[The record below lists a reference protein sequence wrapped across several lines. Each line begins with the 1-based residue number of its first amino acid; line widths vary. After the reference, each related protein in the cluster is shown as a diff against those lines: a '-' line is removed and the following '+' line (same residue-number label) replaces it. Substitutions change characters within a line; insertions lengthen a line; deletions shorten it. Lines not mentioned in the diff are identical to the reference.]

1 MRLYLVSNNLVIE
14 NIEYETGEN
23 VDEKRLARPLSINGE
38 KEAIKLIQKIKADLI
53 YSSNYASAVATAKY
67 YAEYLHDKINI
78 SSLLNDSKIGNLQ
91 NRNIKMLRF
100 MQERDFDFKFTNGE
114 SLNETNKR
122 MTLVI
127 NKIIKNNPE
136 RNIVVFTQ
144 KRAILSYLLYYL
156 EHGYN
161 LDDRLILSFKGRV
174 IIDDVDNDLD
184 IIRIDMEDN
193 HIIDINVIE

>member
-23 VDEKRLARPLSINGE
+23 VDEKRLARPLSIDGE
-38 KEAIKLIQKIKADLI
+38 KEAIKLIKRIKADMI

-100 MQERDFDFKFTNGE
+100 MQERDFDFKFMEGE
-114 SLNETNKR
+114 SLNDTNKR
-122 MTLVI
+122 MTEVI
-127 NKIIKNNPE
+127 KKILENNPD
-136 RNIVVFTQ
+136 RNIAIFTQ
-144 KRAILSYLLYYL
+144 KRAIMSYLLNYL
-156 EHGYN
+156 EKGYN
-161 LDDRLILSFKGRV
+161 LDDRLILTYKDRV
-174 IIDDVDNDLD
+174 IIDDIDNDID
-184 IIRIDMEDN
+184 IIRMDFEDGHLIDV
-193 HIIDINVIE
+193 NVIE